1 MSTSVVPVYF
11 KLCYDYK
18 TLCLFPFNVPRHTV
32 LCLKLH
38 FSVMVLQQSHS
49 VTVQLWNTVAKHCFK
64 PQFYCCTWSKIRRMD
79 RASSDHRMS
88 FKVPWKYTLHCLQ
101 TEAKKT
107 INDHWWPTY
116 CTQCNTNKMV
126 RACIKAEMHSSVV
139 GISSM
144 NKMFVLGSMNYGF
157 LP

>member
-18 TLCLFPFNVPRHTV
+18 TLCLFPFSVPRHTV

-64 PQFYCCTWSKIRRMD
+64 PVLLLYMIEDLEDGSCIIRSPYVLQSAMKIHTSLPSNWSK
-79 RASSDHRMS
+79 
-88 FKVPWKYTLHCLQ
+88 KN
-101 TEAKKT
+101 